1 MYLDIP
7 NLRDVNLP
15 NSFDSVQSKS
25 IESIDNLVYCIS
37 FIDVT
42 PILADLV
49 KYSQKYV
56 SESEDIPVPAPAPA
70 PAPAT
75 ETET

>member
-1 MYLDIP
+1 MTIEYWLYLDIP

-37 FIDVT
+37 LIDVA

-56 SESEDIPVPAPAPA
+56 SESEDIPAF
-70 PAPAT
+70 AT
-75 ETET
+75 EAWP